1 MRDQVGLFVMLGVVV
16 LFVVLL
22 VILNPRR
29 RTRDDG
35 VHESVNPDTES
46 SGEGARRAPEGAAG
60 ELLVGNPP
68 IDTIDHS
75 DTGTAFPGTGAGG
88 RTADSRD
95 PLVARPSDVADSP
108 DE

>member
-1 MRDQVGLFVMLGVVV
+1 MSDQLGLLVMLGVV
-16 LFVVLL
+16 LLLIVLL
-22 VILNPRR
+22 VILKPRR

-35 VHESVNPDTES
+35 VHESVNADAETTA
-46 SGEGARRAPEGAAG
+46 EGRRRAPEGAPG

-75 DTGTAFPGTGAGG
+75 DSGTALPGTGAGG
-88 RTADSRD
+88 RTSDSHD
-95 PLVARPSDVADSP
+95 PLLARPGDAADSP